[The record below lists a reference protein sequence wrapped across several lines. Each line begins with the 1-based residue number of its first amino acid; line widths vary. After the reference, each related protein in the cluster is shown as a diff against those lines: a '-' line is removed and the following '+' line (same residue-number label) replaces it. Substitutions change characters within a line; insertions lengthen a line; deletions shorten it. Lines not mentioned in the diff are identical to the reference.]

1 MAALWI
7 SGDCMASPLER
18 RYVLAV
24 LNLIILKIKPSGRLP
39 DPLASP
45 DSPT

>member
-18 RYVLAV
+18 LYVLAV
-24 LNLIILKIKPSGRLP
+24 LNLIILKNKTSGTVP